1 MIDLELNISNYFC
14 RYIVDR
20 SNYIRY
26 ALGKTISY
34 PLSKQYEGMQTLN
47 ASVVFHKTM
56 GTLWFLKF
64 LLYLK
69 TGQIPMVN
77 TNMQRNLNG
86 INHLNTTRKLNI
98 RVKLY

>member
-1 MIDLELNISNYFC
+1 MIDLELNILNYFC

-20 SNYIRY
+20 SIRY

-34 PLSKQYEGMQTLN
+34 PLSKQYQGMQTLN